1 MCVLASHFILLL
13 YFINP
18 LHSAKLTKFTLRFY
32 SCSPHTIHSFIP
44 QSFPIGLL
52 RAWSACVAE
61 LVCALLAAS
70 LVMSFLGFSRGGCS
84 NKVLT
89 ACLTLTHTFFFF
101 VFVWFLFQPQNMW
114 HAFSQDISSADCLAA
129 GNSTNLLVFL
139 L

>member
-1 MCVLASHFILLL
+1 MCSGITFYITTLFYKPPPQCKIDQIYTAFLLMLAPH
-13 YFINP
+13 
-18 LHSAKLTKFTLRFY
+18 HS
-32 SCSPHTIHSFIP
+32 HSFIP